1 MGRIRPLEW
10 LNLSFGE
17 WEHGEKKQL
26 ERQMKWTRIGIGK
39 GWINAAVNKDSIFY
53 HKILTKRKTIDQPS
67 LVVLAFLTIL
77 IKKKCLA
84 DWLINQPILLN
95 QNK

>member
-1 MGRIRPLEW
+1 MKDKCNGLALEK
-10 LNLSFGE
+10 E
-17 WEHGEKKQL
+17 DE
-26 ERQMKWTRIGIGK
+26 
-39 GWINAAVNKDSIFY
+39 WINGVVNIDWIFY
-53 HKILTKRKTIDQPS
+53 HKILKERKAIDQAY
-67 LVVLAFLTIL
+67 LVSLAFPTIL

>member
-1 MGRIRPLEW
+1 
-10 LNLSFGE
+10 
-17 WEHGEKKQL
+17 
-26 ERQMKWTRIGIGK
+26 MKWTCIGK
-39 GWINAAVNKDSIFY
+39 GKEWINAAVNNDSIFY
-53 HKILTKRKTIDQPS
+53 HKILKKRKTIDQTS

>member
-1 MGRIRPLEW
+1 
-10 LNLSFGE
+10 
-17 WEHGEKKQL
+17 
-26 ERQMKWTRIGIGK
+26 MKWTRIGIGK
-39 GWINAAVNKDSIFY
+39 GWINAAVNGDSIFY

>member
-1 MGRIRPLEW
+1 
-10 LNLSFGE
+10 
-17 WEHGEKKQL
+17 
-26 ERQMKWTRIGIGK
+26 MKWTSIGIGK
-39 GWINAAVNKDSIFY
+39 GWINAAVNSDSIFY